1 MGGRHIGHVRLVV
14 ICLASLLVLLAL
26 VAAACGT
33 SAVDTGTAPKTA
45 TSTAAATTASSGD
58 ETTSSLA
65 VPVSANNEGPDWLGT
80 TSTGT
85 GPVDLHC
92 SVAFAASQPQGAVHV
107 SLYNEAGEF
116 IDFRDGMPYDFK
128 GLEPGTYRLGV
139 FGVDTGY
146 ISQWYGGL
154 PVQGHDISESQV
166 VNLRPGRTVA
176 EFVLQPGLS
185 IQGEVSWTQGTR
197 LSGDIQAYDLH
208 RRDTLR
214 SAMLEGRTT
223 VSGTE
228 PLLAGVGYRFLI
240 VGLLPGRYKLG
251 VSFDA
256 AFVPPQFWDGGGS
269 FEDAPVIDLTSG
281 DVAGIHVELGP
292 LPTTTTAT
300 TSLP

>member
-1 MGGRHIGHVRLVV
+1 MVCGRTLIGGSRWERRHIGHVRLVG
-14 ICLASLLVLLAL
+14 ICLASLLILLASAL
-26 VAAACGT
+26 TGCGE
-33 SAVDTGTAPKTA
+33 SAVDTGTAPKTT

-65 VPVSANNEGPDWLGT
+65 VPVSASNERPDWLGT

-166 VNLRPGRTVA
+166 AQFAARAQRRRVRAAARPQHPRGGVLDPRDPA
-176 EFVLQPGLS
+176 EWRYPGVRFAAS
-185 IQGEVSWTQGTR
+185 RHASERHAGGPHHGQR
-197 LSGDIQAYDLH
+197 
-208 RRDTLR
+208 
-214 SAMLEGRTT
+214 
-223 VSGTE
+223 TE
-228 PLLAGVGYRFLI
+228 PLLAG
-240 VGLLPGRYKLG
+240 
-251 VSFDA
+251 
-256 AFVPPQFWDGGGS
+256 
-269 FEDAPVIDLTSG
+269 
-281 DVAGIHVELGP
+281 
-292 LPTTTTAT
+292 
-300 TSLP
+300 